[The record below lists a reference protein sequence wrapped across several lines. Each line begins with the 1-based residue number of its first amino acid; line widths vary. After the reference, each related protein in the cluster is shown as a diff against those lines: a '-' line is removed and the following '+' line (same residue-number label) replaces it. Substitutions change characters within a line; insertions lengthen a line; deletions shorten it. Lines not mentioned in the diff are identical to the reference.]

1 MFVAWWHQSITWTYA
16 DWSSLRSFGIHLGIS
31 HEMLKIS
38 ILGVSLKIT
47 DLGWQPHLTEA
58 NDLKFHQFLQGIS
71 KVPIAYE
78 IQEWVDGGVDIGQP
92 VRGFI

>member
-1 MFVAWWHQSITWTYA
+1 M
-16 DWSSLRSFGIHLGIS
+16 SSAKQRLCCLGPNVLS
-31 HEMLKIS
+31 
-38 ILGVSLKIT
+38 
-47 DLGWQPHLTEA
+47 WQPHLTEA

-71 KVPIAYE
+71 KIPIAYE